1 MKNLN
6 IRLMKAD
13 ITQHVIR
20 SRNSSL
26 GDERGERPTF
36 SNDSYLKITGSV
48 SDLFPNYDFIELI
61 ENNEPHYLDKV
72 KIIISLADNNEASD
86 EIPRAYFM
94 KNFYCDL
101 DIFFDEKEL
110 CVMGI
115 TCNEQR
121 FNQANQ
127 LLRDQ
132 FTTISLSFFRKL
144 TNAEFERKQEDGSKI
159 LGVDEFEQLEIT
171 FPDRVIN
178 GEKKRVLSIEGGYDL
193 MVSCVDL
200 SSSIPK
206 FLDKSEWLE
215 DVESIKDL
223 QAEQEWDRQLA
234 EDEAA
239 EAKNRLFDVLP
250 ASTNKPDT
258 ELKSIYRI
266 LIVIAIFLLVIIF
279 KL

>member
-94 KNFYCDL
+94 KNFYCS
-101 DIFFDEKEL
+101 
-110 CVMGI
+110 
-115 TCNEQR
+115 
-121 FNQANQ
+121 
-127 LLRDQ
+127 
-132 FTTISLSFFRKL
+132 ISK
-144 TNAEFERKQEDGSKI
+144 
-159 LGVDEFEQLEIT
+159 
-171 FPDRVIN
+171 
-178 GEKKRVLSIEGGYDL
+178 
-193 MVSCVDL
+193 
-200 SSSIPK
+200 
-206 FLDKSEWLE
+206 
-215 DVESIKDL
+215 
-223 QAEQEWDRQLA
+223 
-234 EDEAA
+234 
-239 EAKNRLFDVLP
+239 
-250 ASTNKPDT
+250 
-258 ELKSIYRI
+258 
-266 LIVIAIFLLVIIF
+266 
-279 KL
+279 